1 MTQTEAPRQPPEPT
15 RSASAPDRKPPSPP
29 SSPRE
34 VSQRAVAREQSPP
47 ARVKETRMNRIAQ
60 RAHEIYEARG
70 GEHGKA
76 LDDWLEAERQIDAEI
91 EQEAQGA

>member
-1 MTQTEAPRQPPEPT
+1 
-15 RSASAPDRKPPSPP
+15 
-29 SSPRE
+29 
-34 VSQRAVAREQSPP
+34 
-47 ARVKETRMNRIAQ
+47 MNRIAR

-91 EQEAQGA
+91 EQEGREA